1 MWGRNTRVVVIPSIL
16 VIGLLGQSTHYPH
29 LLIPADISKL
39 PLAFWAMYTSG
50 LQVVSTTHISY
61 VGFVAGLFISIAMN
75 ALMTAL
81 IVFKILK
88 VFWQVKTI
96 SDDQILVVTGGSTV
110 WRILFV
116 IIESGIVLLFIQVF
130 RIVALVM
137 KTDAANNAYSITV
150 SMHNAFN
157 VIIRSV
163 HCYCFN

>member
-1 MWGRNTRVVVIPSIL
+1 MWGRNTRVIVVPSIL
-16 VIGLLGQSTHYPH
+16 AIGFLGQSTHYPH
-29 LLIPADISKL
+29 LLKPADFSKL
-39 PLAFWAMYTSG
+39 PLACWAMYTSG
-50 LQVVSTTHISY
+50 LQLVPTTHISY
-61 VGFVAGLFISIAMN
+61 VGFVAGLSISIAVN

-88 VFWQVKTI
+88 VFWQIKTI
-96 SDDQILVVTGGSTV
+96 SNDQILGVTGGSTLWHIV
-110 WRILFV
+110 FV

-163 HCYCFN
+163 HCCCFN